1 MSGAIPTSTLPV
13 CLYMTFTG
21 ATLPFTL
28 HMTFISDV
36 QSLCKFLKVI
46 KVGLIQFVC
55 LFLARQPPVGQ
66 GVLIHE
72 VSRSHTAT
80 HHSR

>member
-13 CLYMTFTG
+13 CLYMAFTA

-36 QSLCKFLKVI
+36 QSHCKFLKVI
-46 KVGLIQFVC
+46 IVGFNPVC
-55 LFLARQPPVGQ
+55 LFVFSATAPSWPRRPQ
-66 GVLIHE
+66 
-72 VSRSHTAT
+72 SRGL
-80 HHSR
+80 